1 MKKQNLLHI
10 IFFIGYICIVTGA
23 VVQLFELS
31 FAPYVFSIGVALV
44 IIFRFLTTVPSSDV
58 RTKRLNRMLAIS
70 AVLLLISAYFMFTNS
85 NLWAL
90 TIVIAMVFD
99 LVVSFRFPT

>member
-23 VVQLFELS
+23 AVQLFELS
-31 FAPYVFSIGVALV
+31 FAPYVFSIGVALA